1 MGFLS
6 VVLLGV
12 IVSIFT
18 VAKLLSFLFLNYP
31 IFIWSYFFGLIIAS
45 IWLVGKTISS
55 YNTSVI
61 LFLILGTAI
70 AASIT
75 ILNPASENDSFF
87 YLVICGIVAV
97 CSMILPGISGSFVLV
112 LMGNYEL
119 VLRSIN
125 EFNIINLVAVAIGCA
140 IGLPAFSH
148 LLSWLYKTYKNQTI
162 AMLTGFILGS
172 LAVIWPWKY
181 SYDTVGNLV
190 EANKFG
196 ALVNT
201 DVKIISYERILPHI
215 DGLFFIAIIIAIL
228 GFLSIYLLEK
238 KAINMKE

>member
-1 MGFLS
+1 
-6 VVLLGV
+6 
-12 IVSIFT
+12 
-18 VAKLLSFLFLNYP
+18 
-31 IFIWSYFFGLIIAS
+31 
-45 IWLVGKTISS
+45 
-55 YNTSVI
+55 
-61 LFLILGTAI
+61 
-70 AASIT
+70 
-75 ILNPASENDSFF
+75 
-87 YLVICGIVAV
+87 
-97 CSMILPGISGSFVLV
+97 MILPGISGSFVLV